1 MTRLQRAPRRG
12 HITVLIIED
21 HPIYRAGLRR
31 ALEVSGIE
39 VLGEACSE
47 AETSSLLSKHAP
59 AICLV
64 DLRLG
69 AEDGVRLIEGLGRS
83 HPKVR
88 CIALSAFDDPHT
100 RARAERAGAIA
111 FLSKE
116 TDAAGLVAAVR
127 EAAVRTV
134 TTTAR
139 LTEAPTPRVVEVNFS
154 PRQQAVLERLHN
166 GRTVREIS
174 DELQINPRTVQTYQA
189 SIKRKLGLSSTDEL
203 RSITVSSERRGG

>member
-1 MTRLQRAPRRG
+1 MTRSHRAPRRG
-12 HITVLIIED
+12 QNTALIIED

-31 ALEVSGIE
+31 ALEVAGIE

-47 AETSSLLSKHAP
+47 AEAWALLPEHAP
-59 AICLV
+59 IVCLV

-88 CIALSAFDDPHT
+88 CIALSAFDDPHN

-116 TDAAGLVAAVR
+116 IDAAGLVAAVR
-127 EAAVRTV
+127 DASARTLP
-134 TTTAR
+134 TTAR
-139 LTEAPTPRVVEVNFS
+139 LTSEAAPRGVELSLS
-154 PRQQAVLERLHN
+154 PRQQTVLERLSA

-174 DELQINPRTVQTYQA
+174 AELQINARTVQTYRA
-189 SIKRKLGLSSTDEL
+189 TLKRKLGVHSTEEIRAL
-203 RSITVSSERRGG
+203 GRSQGLLEP